1 MINEHVKDIQSHYSL
16 RDLPNKITDI
26 ILLHKPKW
34 LKLKTDNLNASENMG
49 KVFGS
54 IYYQ

>member
-16 RDLPNKITDI
+16 RNLPNKITDI